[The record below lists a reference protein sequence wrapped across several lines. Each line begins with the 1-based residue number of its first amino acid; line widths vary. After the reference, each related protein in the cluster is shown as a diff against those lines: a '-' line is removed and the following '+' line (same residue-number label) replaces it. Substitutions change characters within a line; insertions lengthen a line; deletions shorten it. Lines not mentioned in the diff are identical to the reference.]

1 MFYIIYAQKLK
12 EPEVNT
18 VDLFLVN
25 LTCWVLLELDLLY
38 KRPQTLGQPI
48 YVCSKY

>member
-1 MFYIIYAQKLK
+1 MLYIIYAQKLK

-25 LTCWVLLELDLLY
+25 LTCWVLGIIRARSSL
-38 KRPQTLGQPI
+38 
-48 YVCSKY
+48 